1 MAKKCEDITI
11 IGGGLIGLFLA
22 PILAKLNFKVALVD
36 KEKIAQKTN
45 IENDSRTIAI
55 SLGTKL
61 FLEKYGIWKKISRY
75 AEPINQ
81 IEVLNR
87 ESNSNIFFNNNN
99 DSKSPMGFIVENKI
113 IKKIL
118 IEKIKSTKNINIFD
132 STEIDNI
139 VLNSNSILVNS
150 VNNIIESKLVIAAD
164 GKNSFI
170 KSLYKFPSY
179 NIKYNQAALVTNI
192 QHSKNHK
199 NTAFEIFLPNGPLA
213 MLPMKS
219 FKKNIYKS
227 SLIWTENISTI
238 NKMKK
243 MELNSVKDLI
253 EGNIYKYLGK
263 VLKIDS
269 FKMFPLSAHVCRKF
283 YNKRIVL
290 VGDSAHSIHPIAGQ
304 GWNLGMRDVKYLVET
319 LYESKKFGLDIGSL
333 EILKKYNNNRF
344 ADVSS
349 MLFIT
354 HSLNKV
360 FLSKSNF
367 INNLRSIGFN
377 YINKRKKITSSLV
390 NYAMGVNL

>member
-81 IEVLNR
+81 IKVLNR
-87 ESNSNIFFNNNN
+87 ESNSNIFFNNN

-263 VLKIDS
+263 ILKIDS

>member
-87 ESNSNIFFNNNN
+87 ESNSNIFFNNNI
-99 DSKSPMGFIVENKI
+99 SKSPMGFIVENKI

-139 VLNSNSILVNS
+139 VPNSNSILVNS

-243 MELNSVKDLI
+243 MELDSVKDLI

-269 FKMFPLSAHVCRKF
+269 FKVFPLSAHVCRKF

>member
-36 KEKIAQKTN
+36 KEKIVQKTN
-45 IENDSRTIAI
+45 IENDSRTTAI

-87 ESNSNIFFNNNN
+87 KSNSNIFFNNNV
-99 DSKSPMGFIVENKI
+99 SKSPMGFIVENKT

-132 STEIDNI
+132 STEINNI
-139 VLNSNSILVNS
+139 IPNSNSILVNS
-150 VNNIIESKLVIAAD
+150 VNNVIESKLVIAAD

-243 MELNSVKDLI
+243 MELDSVKDLI
-253 EGNIYKYLGK
+253 EENIYKYLGK

-269 FKMFPLSAHVCRKF
+269 FKVFPLSAHVCRKF

>member
-36 KEKIAQKTN
+36 KEKIVQKTN
-45 IENDSRTIAI
+45 IENDSRTTAI

-87 ESNSNIFFNNNN
+87 ESNSNIFFNNNI
-99 DSKSPMGFIVENKI
+99 SKSPMGFIVENKT

-132 STEIDNI
+132 STEINNI
-139 VLNSNSILVNS
+139 IPNSNSILVNS
-150 VNNIIESKLVIAAD
+150 VNNVIESKLVIAAD

-243 MELNSVKDLI
+243 MELDSVKDLI
-253 EGNIYKYLGK
+253 EENIYKYLGK

-269 FKMFPLSAHVCRKF
+269 FKVFPLSAHVCRKF

>member
-139 VLNSNSILVNS
+139 VPNSNSILVNS

>member
-36 KEKIAQKTN
+36 KEKMAQKTN

-139 VLNSNSILVNS
+139 VPNSNSILVNS
-150 VNNIIESKLVIAAD
+150 VNNIIESKI
-164 GKNSFI
+164 
-170 KSLYKFPSY
+170 
-179 NIKYNQAALVTNI
+179 
-192 QHSKNHK
+192 
-199 NTAFEIFLPNGPLA
+199 NG
-213 MLPMKS
+213 
-219 FKKNIYKS
+219 
-227 SLIWTENISTI
+227 
-238 NKMKK
+238 
-243 MELNSVKDLI
+243 
-253 EGNIYKYLGK
+253 
-263 VLKIDS
+263 
-269 FKMFPLSAHVCRKF
+269 
-283 YNKRIVL
+283 
-290 VGDSAHSIHPIAGQ
+290 
-304 GWNLGMRDVKYLVET
+304 
-319 LYESKKFGLDIGSL
+319 
-333 EILKKYNNNRF
+333 
-344 ADVSS
+344 
-349 MLFIT
+349 
-354 HSLNKV
+354 
-360 FLSKSNF
+360 
-367 INNLRSIGFN
+367 
-377 YINKRKKITSSLV
+377 
-390 NYAMGVNL
+390 

>member
-87 ESNSNIFFNNNN
+87 ESNSNIFFNNNI
-99 DSKSPMGFIVENKI
+99 SKSPMGFIVENKI

-132 STEIDNI
+132 STEINNI
-139 VLNSNSILVNS
+139 IPNSNSILVNS
-150 VNNIIESKLVIAAD
+150 TNNIIESKLVIAAD

-243 MELNSVKDLI
+243 MELDSVKDLI

-269 FKMFPLSAHVCRKF
+269 FKVFPLSAHVCRKF

>member
-87 ESNSNIFFNNNN
+87 ESNSNIFFNNN

-263 VLKIDS
+263 ILKIDS